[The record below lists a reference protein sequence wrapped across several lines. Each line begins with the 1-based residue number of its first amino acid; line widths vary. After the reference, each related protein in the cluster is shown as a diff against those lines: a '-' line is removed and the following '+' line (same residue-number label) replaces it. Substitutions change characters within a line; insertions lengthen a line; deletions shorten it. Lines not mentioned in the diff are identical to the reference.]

1 MKIPLIGPVIGLIG
15 DYVHKAKEFK
25 RTFYDEKYWKK
36 PKGMHGNMV
45 RNKMLKRGWVYLHR
59 MWWDNSLQSYRDDII
74 FVKQSD
80 LTKQNPKH
88 LSKWGERALP
98 DPSTGEWLI
107 FNSKIIPPEYEGENG
122 FTASSAYLCMMD
134 TSGEKAVKEATIDLK
149 SEKHIDRFFI
159 ILIGGAFVVIFGF
172 FLLGGF
178 R

>member
-1 MKIPLIGPVIGLIG
+1 VVSEMCIRDSGI
-15 DYVHKAKEFK
+15 
-25 RTFYDEKYWKK
+25 
-36 PKGMHGNMV
+36 MV
-45 RNKMLKRGWVYLHR
+45 RSKMLKRGWVYLHR

-107 FNSKIIPPEYEGENG
+107 FNSKIIPPEYENESG

-134 TSGEKAVKEATIDLK
+134 TSGEKAVKEATVDLK
-149 SEKHIDRFFI
+149 
-159 ILIGGAFVVIFGF
+159 
-172 FLLGGF
+172 
-178 R
+178 